1 MDMEQGVSGVD
12 SHDAAAERAVLRL
25 LLDDA
30 DSTALAHTRRRLQ
43 VEDFYVE
50 NHRSVYSAIIALD
63 EAGEPVESAAVGARL
78 RGMPWSGDAPT
89 LYLSELFDLNVASTS
104 LSFYVENVKE
114 HAARRSVALLGIRAQ
129 KLARESGETEI
140 SDVIEGMRTTLD
152 DIALERVDDDIPQFE
167 DILGGALQEVQQLQ
181 AGGGVSGVPSGFA
194 DLDRT
199 LLGFK
204 PGQMIT
210 LAARPGLGKSAL
222 ALDIARHAAIRQN
235 KGVLVFSLEMSRL
248 ELGMRALAA
257 EAYVDSK
264 RLSTR
269 DGLTPSDWEKLQ
281 RAAERMGS
289 AKLGIDDDATVTI
302 ADIRAKAKTWQQTQP
317 LDLIVIDYLQLM
329 SPVVRS
335 PSRQQEVSEIS
346 RAVKLLAKELG
357 CPVIALSQLNRG
369 PETRTDKRPV
379 ISDLRESGSI
389 EQDSDI
395 VLLLHREDAYDP
407 ESPRAGTADCI
418 IAKHRAGSVGEI
430 ELAFLGP
437 YCRFESVSHRTS
449 ASE

>member
-1 MDMEQGVSGVD
+1 VDGEQSVSATD

-25 LLDDA
+25 LLTDS
-30 DSTALAHTRRRLQ
+30 DSTALAQVRRRLQ
-43 VEDFYVE
+43 VEDFYVN
-50 NHRSVYSAIIALD
+50 NHRSVYSAVIALD
-63 EAGEPVESAAVGARL
+63 EAGEPVESVAVGSRL
-78 RGMPWSGDAPT
+78 RNMPWSGEPPA
-89 LYLSELFDLNVASTS
+89 LFLSELLDLNVASTS
-104 LSFYVENVKE
+104 LTFYVEAVKE
-114 HAARRSVALLGIRAQ
+114 HAARRSVALLGVRAQ
-129 KLARESGETEI
+129 QLARESGDTQVGE
-140 SDVIEGMRTTLD
+140 VIEVMRSTLD
-152 DIALERVDDDIPQFE
+152 SIALERVDDDIPQLA
-167 DILGGALQEVQQLQ
+167 DILGGTLQEVQQLQ
-181 AGGGVSGVPSGFA
+181 SGGGVRGVPSGFT
-194 DLDRT
+194 DLDRK

-210 LAARPGLGKSAL
+210 LAARPGLGKSAF

-257 EAYVDSK
+257 EAYVDSH
-264 RLSTR
+264 RLSTKE
-269 DGLTPSDWEKLQ
+269 GLTPSDWEKLQ
-281 RAAERMGS
+281 RAAERMGN

-302 ADIRAKAKTWQQTQP
+302 ADIRAKAKTWAQTQP

-329 SPVVRS
+329 TPVVRS

-346 RAVKLLAKELG
+346 RAVKLLAKELE

-418 IAKHRAGSVGEI
+418 IAKHRAGGVGEV

-437 YCRFESVSHRTS
+437 FCRFENVAR
-449 ASE
+449 